1 MYRKRIRFNHGW
13 GFAKQV
19 KQRENKLKGK
29 RVIMRWTIAF
39 KLGNGGKDTRKM
51 KCRKQ
56 AIVVRCLKVYSNQN
70 RE

>member
-1 MYRKRIRFNHGW
+1 
-13 GFAKQV
+13 
-19 KQRENKLKGK
+19 
-29 RVIMRWTIAF
+29 MRWTIAF

-56 AIVVRCLKVYSNQN
+56 AIVVRCLKVYSNES